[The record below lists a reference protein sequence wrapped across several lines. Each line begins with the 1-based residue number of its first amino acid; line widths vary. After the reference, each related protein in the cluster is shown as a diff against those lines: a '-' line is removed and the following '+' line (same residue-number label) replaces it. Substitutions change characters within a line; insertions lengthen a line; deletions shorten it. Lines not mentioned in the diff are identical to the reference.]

1 MSFYTNVKVV
11 GDQVYLRYVDDNG
24 KRDKTKE
31 KYSPTVFLPVKEE
44 SKYKTLS
51 GKNVKTFE
59 PGGIKKARD
68 FFHKYKDVSNYDV
81 YGNDN
86 FAFSFIGDWY
96 PENIDYKIN
105 KLVVANI
112 DIEVA
117 SDQGFPHV
125 ESAASPVISIAIKFN
140 DDFYV
145 FGFDEPEGC
154 KIKET
159 LGRKHIKYVSCEDE
173 KDLLLRFL
181 ACWKEHSP
189 DIVTGWNVSGFDI
202 PYLYNRISSIFND
215 RVVRE
220 LSPWKYVSTR
230 KFHTGYGKEQMVV
243 DISGV
248 SILDYMDMYKKFT
261 YTNRE
266 SYRLD
271 YIANVELG
279 ESKLSYAEYGS
290 LHTLYKR
297 DYHKFIEYNVKDV
310 ELVDRLDGK
319 MKLIEMAIA
328 LAYSAK
334 VNFNDVFSQVRMWDS
349 ICYHH
354 LRKKN
359 IVLPPKKHSS
369 KNTRFEGAYVKKP
382 QLGIHKWIVSFD
394 LNSLYPHLMMQYNL
408 SPEKLVQ
415 REQVNEDLRDSLSGM
430 DDVSKVIE
438 KAFDTSLLKRDGL
451 TVAPNIQFFK
461 TDSQGFLPEI
471 LEDLYN
477 QRTVSKKKMIEAQKK
492 AENTKGIE
500 KRRHLNDVA
509 KHNND
514 QLARKVQLNSA
525 YGALGNQYFRFFD
538 IHIAEAVTKAGQL
551 SIRWIEDRMNK
562 YLNKI
567 LETEN
572 EDYVVASDTDSI
584 YVTLDRLVDTVF
596 KEDASNELIVNFI
609 DKVCSE
615 QLEPYIDT
623 CYSEL
628 AEYMNAYDQKMFM
641 KREAIASR
649 GLWTAKKRY
658 VLNVYDNE
666 GVRYTE
672 PKLKVMGLEAVKSST
687 PEVCRDKIK
696 DALKL
701 IMNGTEEE
709 MLEFIETFREEFKS
723 LPAEDIAFPRG
734 VNGVKKYMSG
744 NTYIKHTPIHVKGSI
759 IYNRLLKEKKL
770 GFDYEQ
776 ISDGDKIKFLHLKEP
791 NPVRDSVISIGNVL
805 PSEFGLEGYIDYDK
819 QFVKAFLDPIKTI
832 LDCIGWKAK
841 RTSSLERFFG

>member
-24 KRDKTKE
+24 KRVKAKE
-31 KYSPTVFLPVKEE
+31 KYSPTIFLPVKEE
-44 SKYKTLS
+44 SKYKTLD
-51 GKNVKTFE
+51 GKNVKSFK
-59 PGGIKKARD
+59 PGGIRD
-68 FFHKYKDVSNYDV
+68 TRNFFQKYKDVSNYDV

-86 FAFSFIGDWY
+86 FTFCFIGDRY
-96 PENIDYKIN
+96 PENIDYQIN
-105 KLVVANI
+105 KLIVANI

-154 KIKET
+154 KIEET
-159 LGRKHIKYVSCEDE
+159 LAKQHIKYVSCEDE
-173 KDLLLRFL
+173 EDLLLRFL

-202 PYLYNRISSIFND
+202 PYLYNRISRTFND
-215 RVVRE
+215 KVVRE

-230 KFHTGYGKEQMVV
+230 KFHTGFGKEQMVV

-271 YIANVELG
+271 YIANVELD
-279 ESKLSYAEYGS
+279 ESKLSYSEYGS

-310 ELVDRLDGK
+310 ELVDRLESK

-349 ICYHH
+349 LCYHH
-354 LRKKN
+354 LRKSN

-369 KNTRFEGAYVKKP
+369 KDVRFEGAYVKEP
-382 QLGIHKWIVSFD
+382 QVGIHDWIVSFD
-394 LNSLYPHLMMQYNL
+394 LNSLYPHLLMQYNL

-415 REQVNEDLRDSLSGM
+415 IEQVNEDLRDSFTGM

-438 KAFDTSLLKRDGL
+438 KRFDTSLLKRDGL
-451 TVAPNIQFFK
+451 TVTPNIQFFK

-477 QRTVSKKKMIEAQKK
+477 QRTASKKKMIEAQKM
-492 AENTKGIE
+492 AEKTKGIE

-525 YGALGNQYFRFFD
+525 YGAMGNQYFRFYD
-538 IHIAEAVTKAGQL
+538 LRIAEAVTKAGQL

-562 YLNKI
+562 YLNNI
-567 LETEN
+567 LGTEN
-572 EDYVVASDTDSI
+572 EDYIVASDTDSI
-584 YVTLDRLVDTVF
+584 YITLDRLVNTVLN
-596 KEDASNELIVNFI
+596 DNASNEAIVNFI

-615 QLEPYIDT
+615 KLEPYIDK
-623 CYSEL
+623 CYAEL
-628 AEYMNAYDQKMFM
+628 AKYMNAYDQKMVM
-641 KREAIASR
+641 KREAIASK

-666 GVRYTE
+666 GVRYVE

-696 DALKL
+696 DALKV

-734 VNGVKKYMSG
+734 VNGIQKYMNGGS
-744 NTYIKHTPIHVKGSI
+744 YIKHTPIHVKGSI
-759 IYNRLLKEKKL
+759 IYNRLLREKKL

-776 ISDGDKIKFLHLKEP
+776 ISNGDKIKFLYLKEP
-791 NPVRDSVISIGNVL
+791 NPVKDSVISIRNAL
-805 PSEFGLEGYIDYDK
+805 PSEFGLDGYIDYDK
-819 QFVKAFLDPIKTI
+819 QFVKAFLDPVKVV